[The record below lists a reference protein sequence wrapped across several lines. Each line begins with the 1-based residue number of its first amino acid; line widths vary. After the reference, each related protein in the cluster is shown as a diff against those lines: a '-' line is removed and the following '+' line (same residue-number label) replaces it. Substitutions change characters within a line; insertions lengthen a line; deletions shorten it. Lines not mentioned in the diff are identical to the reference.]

1 MSKLNQL
8 IPKPLKSPYYK
19 LRELKNSIIIELQT
33 RAAQINPQPILVLG
47 NQKSGTSAIAALL
60 AEMTDLSVTIDL
72 KKEIPNPTYDK
83 IIKGELTFSEFVQL
97 HKLDFSRDIVKE
109 PNLTL
114 LDRELAEY
122 FPNSEFVFV
131 IRDPRDNIRSIL
143 NRLQLPG
150 NLTKLEPKQ
159 WENMSQGWKLIA
171 DNRWLGLGGENYIEM
186 LAYRWN
192 FTSDVFLKNQEKMK
206 LIRYEDFLQDK
217 IGEIARLAE
226 TLKLKPSK
234 DISDKVDIQ
243 FQGRGNRGVK
253 WSEFFGKNNL
263 SRIDEICSEQM
274 RLLNYNLSNDG

>member
-19 LRELKNSIIIELQT
+19 LREFKNSIVFELQT
-33 RAAQINPQPILVLG
+33 RTAKINPQPILVLG

-72 KKEIPNPTYDK
+72 RKEIPNPTYDK

-97 HKLDFSRDIVKE
+97 NKLDFSRDIVKE

-122 FPNSEFVFV
+122 FPNSDFVFV

-150 NLTKLEPKQ
+150 NLTKLESKQ
-159 WENMSQGWKLIA
+159 CKNMSQAWKLIV
-171 DNRWLGLGGENYIEM
+171 DNKWLGLDGENYIEM

-217 IGEIARLAE
+217 MGEIASLAE
-226 TLKLKPSK
+226 ALKLKPSK

-243 FQGRGNRGVK
+243 FQGRGNREVK
-253 WSEFFGKNNL
+253 WYQFFGKNNL
-263 SRIDEICSEQM
+263 SRIDEICGERM
-274 RLLNYNLSNDG
+274 RLLNYPLSADG

>member
-19 LRELKNSIIIELQT
+19 LREFKNSIVFELQT
-33 RAAQINPQPILVLG
+33 RTAKINPQPILVLG

-72 KKEIPNPTYDK
+72 RKEIPNPTYDK

-97 HKLDFSRDIVKE
+97 NKLDFSRDIVKE

-122 FPNSEFVFV
+122 FPNSDFVFV

-150 NLTKLEPKQ
+150 NLTKL
-159 WENMSQGWKLIA
+159 
-171 DNRWLGLGGENYIEM
+171 
-186 LAYRWN
+186 
-192 FTSDVFLKNQEKMK
+192 
-206 LIRYEDFLQDK
+206 
-217 IGEIARLAE
+217 
-226 TLKLKPSK
+226 
-234 DISDKVDIQ
+234 
-243 FQGRGNRGVK
+243 
-253 WSEFFGKNNL
+253 
-263 SRIDEICSEQM
+263 
-274 RLLNYNLSNDG
+274 